1 MFKRI
6 GLALAFSPTC
16 KALLLEAKRLQNLFD
31 SELILIHVGIKDDKS
46 QQKMNELVQFAKL
59 EVGKFKLI
67 WRLGEPA
74 ATIIELCKEE
84 KIDLLIAGAL
94 RHENLLKYY
103 VGSIALKILR
113 QAPCSLLILIEPSME
128 QIKYEKVAIE
138 AEDLSPYSGVLEV
151 GVRLAKIKKAN
162 HLYFVREARFY
173 NLGLS
178 VLSEYSM
185 GEVSE
190 IRKKILRQ
198 EYEKVEER
206 LTKIDLKETPYTI
219 KIVAGKTGY
228 ELGKYARNIKADMLV
243 VGAVKKRLNFIDRL
257 FTNNLEFIFEDI
269 PCNLLVIKNKKL

>member
-46 QQKMNELVQFAKL
+46 QQKMNELVQFARL

-67 WRLGEPA
+67 WRLGEPS